1 VVEPELVL
9 PRLLRG
15 LVHAVL
21 ASGALAAIALAAGRR
36 PRWRPWAVPAIA
48 ALLWVAAVAAA
59 PAGFL
64 APAIRADQVAGLR
77 LDAPPPG
84 PRITNLFLTGG
95 KFETDAPDVEGRHV
109 ELLARRGSP
118 PFNVAQRLDS
128 VDGYGA
134 MYPIRTRW
142 LGQFIERHGWRLLR
156 RYAVSHVVADAPR
169 TPEGARTLAEA
180 VSGGTRVDGPAEV
193 AVFSV
198 PHRSWASFA
207 PAVVAVATQRD
218 AALKVVELFER
229 GAQDAVLEAPGESFA
244 AAPGR
249 VLSLER
255 GTEHLRV
262 EAQAE
267 GEGVLVVNDTFWPG
281 WKATVDGRPVRIY
294 AADALVRA
302 VRFPPGRHVL
312 RMDYEPP
319 EVTVGLWLSG
329 LGLAAVVALAL
340 VPRPGRR
347 AGEAAFAED
356 QGSAVA

>member
-1 VVEPELVL
+1 
-9 PRLLRG
+9 
-15 LVHAVL
+15 
-21 ASGALAAIALAAGRR
+21 
-36 PRWRPWAVPAIA
+36 
-48 ALLWVAAVAAA
+48 
-59 PAGFL
+59 
-64 APAIRADQVAGLR
+64 
-77 LDAPPPG
+77 
-84 PRITNLFLTGG
+84 
-95 KFETDAPDVEGRHV
+95 
-109 ELLARRGSP
+109 
-118 PFNVAQRLDS
+118 
-128 VDGYGA
+128 

-142 LGQFIERHGWRLLR
+142 LGQFIEKHGWRLLR
-156 RYAVSHVVADAPR
+156 RYAVSHVVVDAPR
-169 TPEGARTLAEA
+169 TPEGARTLAET
-180 VSGGTRVDGPAEV
+180 VSGGTRVEGPEEV

-207 PAVVAVATQRD
+207 PAVVAVATQRE

-262 EAQAE
+262 DAQAE
-267 GEGVLVVNDTFWPG
+267 GESVLVVNDTFWPG
-281 WKATVDGRPVRIY
+281 WKATVDGRPARIY
-294 AADALVRA
+294 AADAVVRA
-302 VRFPPGRHVL
+302 VRFPAGRHVL